1 MTRGIAGLAGHLP
14 LRLRLQGPETGA
26 ETACREHGV
35 LAIRVCVRSLSP
47 PSPPECQTVTAA
59 GGGPQTAGLEGS
71 MRSHRI

>member
-35 LAIRVCVRSLSP
+35 LARRVAPSARVCVRSLSP
-47 PSPPECQTVTAA
+47 PSSPECQTVMAA
-59 GGGPQTAGLEGS
+59 GVVLRLLAWKG
-71 MRSHRI
+71 R